1 RIMNKEWFNE
11 QLADIDVPKEEVFTA
26 IHRGIALGKDEIKKT
41 KKKFQPKKMAYIA
54 TIAASLLFV
63 SGFVFQPVTAVLAS
77 VPIIGSIYEN
87 FHSEVG
93 KKLESNGMV
102 GKLNEK
108 ASDHGIDVTVTSAYY
123 DGNNIGITFK
133 ADGKGI
139 SENLTSTGPEA
150 GYSIQ
155 QFNGAKQKQWS
166 STREPLLKK
175 GEEYIGAMTLEYPL
189 KTLPSKINLPLTFTY
204 MGGKKGNWSFHV
216 PVQQILAEEITSNAK
231 TSSQDGAYSLKMQ
244 SVIKGK
250 ATTIMNYQTKVI
262 DESDTLSIRVY
273 DDHGEKLNLEHVD
286 QERATF
292 KSEINKKANYLMIYP
307 EFSRSEDETIQ
318 SIGVLPRKIVS
329 KRFGYIMNIEK
340 VQKKSQ
346 LFIVDYTLKNINTSD
361 VRKDILQNFVDQIKL
376 VKSKD
381 TNGLTGQAL
390 FENLKADSILYAKK
404 ASVVDEETLHYQ
416 STFPIEGVK
425 GFNENDYSLMVP
437 FGILG
442 LNSHSVKLDPIKV
455 GLKNEK

>member
-1 RIMNKEWFNE
+1 MNKEWFNE
-11 QLADIDVPKEEVFTA
+11 QLADIEVPKEEVFAA
-26 IHRGIALGKDEIKKT
+26 IHRGIAFGKDEIKKT

-87 FHSEVG
+87 FNSDIG
-93 KKLESNGMV
+93 KKLESNGLV

-139 SENLTSTGPEA
+139 SENLSKSTGPEA
-150 GYSIQ
+150 GYSLKQ
-155 QFNGAKQKQWS
+155 YDGVEQKQWS
-166 STREPLLKK
+166 GTREPLLKK

-216 PVQQILAEEITSNAK
+216 PVQQILAEEITSNAMS
-231 TSSQDGAYSLKMQ
+231 SSQDGAYSLKMQ

-250 ATTIMNYQTKVI
+250 ATTIINYQTKI
-262 DESDTLSIRVY
+262 INETDTLTMRVY
-273 DDHGEKLNLEHVD
+273 DDHGKKLNIEQVD
-286 QERATF
+286 QQRATF
-292 KSEINKKANYLMIYP
+292 KSDIDKKANFLMIYP
-307 EFSRSEDETIQ
+307 EFSRNEDDTIQ
-318 SIGVLPRKIVS
+318 SIGLLPHKIVS
-329 KRFGYIMNIEK
+329 KQFGYTMNIEK
-340 VQKKSQ
+340 VQKKNQ
-346 LFIVDYTLKNINTSD
+346 HFVVDYTLKHINTSD
-361 VRKDILQNFVDQIKL
+361 VRKDILQNFADQIKL

-390 FENLKADSILYAKK
+390 YEHLKADSILYAKK
-404 ASVVDEETLHYQ
+404 ASIVDEQSLHYQ
-416 STFPIEGVK
+416 STFPIEHVK
-425 GFNENDYSLMVP
+425 GFNENDYSIMVP

-442 LNSHSVKLDPIKV
+442 LNSPPVKLDPIKV
-455 GLKNEK
+455 SLKNK